1 MNRKIETEEDKH
13 LKIGTNKW
21 IEIIDKVNS
30 KLDCISPKFSLFKAN
45 QDLLDNQM
53 CFGNIG

>member
-1 MNRKIETEEDKH
+1 MNQTIETKEVKH
-13 LKIGTNKW
+13 LKIKSNKW
-21 IEIIDKVNS
+21 IEILDKVNS

-53 CFGNIG
+53 CFGNI